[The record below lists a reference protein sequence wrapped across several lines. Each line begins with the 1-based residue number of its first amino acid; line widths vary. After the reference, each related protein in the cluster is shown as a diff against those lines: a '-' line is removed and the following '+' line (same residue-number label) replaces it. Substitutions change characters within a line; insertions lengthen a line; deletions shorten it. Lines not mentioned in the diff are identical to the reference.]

1 LRAGLRGD
9 DNPGAY
15 FLLYDT
21 ADSGLYSGFMGDLSI
36 REMVVRMRSDQGISQ
51 QLDRAAKYHS
61 DPEKKREL
69 FQLATD
75 INQANFN
82 MFDNCTL
89 DNLTHLNG
97 LVARAY
103 RLLELLPPM
112 NKIKLQSEE
121 RTA

>member
-1 LRAGLRGD
+1 MNRE
-9 DNPGAY
+9 
-15 FLLYDT
+15 
-21 ADSGLYSGFMGDLSI
+21 SGK
-36 REMVVRMRSDQGISQ
+36 RMRSNQDIAQ

-69 FQLATD
+69 SQLAMD
-75 INQANFN
+75 ICLANFN
-82 MFDNCTL
+82 MSDNCTL

-112 NKIKLQSEE
+112 NKINLQNEE
-121 RTA
+121 RRA